1 VGLRNG
7 GDGCKGGVWVS
18 LSLEAKNK
26 REKFASSFTSPDFF
40 FKKFYVMKCLRSKK
54 RLNAPLYTTCVNAR
68 DCLILLQPVCIP
80 VWPFLLQQAYDA
92 RKLLAPR
99 VFSVSRSSCCKKFKA
114 TEQA

>member
-1 VGLRNG
+1 MGGLGGRRDGRAVCEVWVGLRNG

-54 RLNAPLYTTCVNAR
+54 RLNASDYTTHGT
-68 DCLILLQPVCIP
+68 
-80 VWPFLLQQAYDA
+80 
-92 RKLLAPR
+92 PR
-99 VFSVSRSSCCKKFKA
+99 V
-114 TEQA
+114 